1 MLIIPIKP
9 GEHIDR
15 ALKRYKQ
22 KVRKTKQV
30 ERLRNSQHFT
40 KPSEARREQLA
51 KARHKEAYQRS
62 QEI

>member
-22 KVRKTKQV
+22 KVRRTKQV
-30 ERLRNSQHFT
+30 DKLRSAQYFT
-40 KPSEARREQLA
+40 KPSQEKREQLA
-51 KARHKEAYQRS
+51 KAKHKEAYERA
-62 QEI
+62 QEQ

>member
-30 ERLRNSQHFT
+30 DNLRNAQYFT
-40 KPSEARREQLA
+40 KPSQTRREVIA
-51 KARHKEAYQRS
+51 KAKFKEEYDRS
-62 QEI
+62 KEL